1 MRLAMTVVYGYAPR
15 NDGSNCNDVTLNVLV
30 LFLPNNQK
38 ASQMKI
44 ILLVLSFSVLSLTT
58 AAQGLHLNLF
68 LGTANYKGDL
78 QDKVFTFNDA
88 HLAGGLGFSYDL
100 SNRVALRAG
109 FKIGKISADDKN
121 GPNKARNLNFTSQ
134 ITEGDIDLQYFIT
147 PMGLHSLS
155 PYVFAGVALY
165 HFDPYTYDS
174 TGHKYYLRYLSTE
187 GEGFVPGRKPY
198 HITQIGIPFGAGV
211 KLWLSDN
218 INAGFEVGFR
228 KLFTD
233 YLDDVSTTY
242 VDAATLSA
250 NRGTK
255 AVELAYRGDE
265 VKEGSPV
272 YPAAGTQRGNSVNKD
287 WYYFAGFTLSFR
299 LLNGNFS
306 SGKGLACPKNV
317 F

>member
-1 MRLAMTVVYGYAPR
+1 
-15 NDGSNCNDVTLNVLV
+15 
-30 LFLPNNQK
+30 
-38 ASQMKI
+38 MKI
-44 ILLVLSFSVLSLTT
+44 ILLVFSFSLLSLIS

-187 GEGFVPGRKPY
+187 GEGFMPGRKPY
-198 HITQIGIPFGAGV
+198 HITQVGIPFGAGV

-242 VDAATLSA
+242 VDAATLAA
-250 NRGTK
+250 NRGAK

-272 YPAAGTQRGNSVNKD
+272 YPAGGTQRGNSVNKD

-299 LLNGNFS
+299 LLNGNFR